1 MDDFVLS
8 NLQESRNEWCSRLVS
23 IFTPLVLGGI
33 KSIFNESWKI
43 CLDNDEPNKYLMTF
57 QNLLS
62 RIPKW
67 NNEILEEERKRIIER
82 SGCNYLEDLITCVH
96 IIQLKVLTCIRVGN
110 KQKKIDISIPKL
122 DSFIHKVYINVA
134 RKVYSNVYL
143 FDKNVSPLQSQKNN
157 RELESITQECI
168 LISIR
173 ESIPTEE
180 IIRAYMDE
188 SVEQEEEVIIE
199 DVEEEEKEEE
209 KQVEPQAA
217 EVVDP
222 VQEETIPDV
231 VPSIQNVDNENVVT
245 QLSFN
250 DMDAVLDEEDNLK
263 TIEAPKSIERLEEIS
278 TERAFQRRLEEEES
292 DDERIQISTEQVDL
306 RDFDDL
312 DTPII
317 KKNDDSIVLDGI
329 EELY

>member
-1 MDDFVLS
+1 
-8 NLQESRNEWCSRLVS
+8 
-23 IFTPLVLGGI
+23 
-33 KSIFNESWKI
+33 
-43 CLDNDEPNKYLMTF
+43 
-57 QNLLS
+57 
-62 RIPKW
+62 
-67 NNEILEEERKRIIER
+67 
-82 SGCNYLEDLITCVH
+82 
-96 IIQLKVLTCIRVGN
+96 
-110 KQKKIDISIPKL
+110 
-122 DSFIHKVYINVA
+122 
-134 RKVYSNVYL
+134 
-143 FDKNVSPLQSQKNN
+143 
-157 RELESITQECI
+157 
-168 LISIR
+168 
-173 ESIPTEE
+173 
-180 IIRAYMDE
+180 MDE

-209 KQVEPQAA
+209 KPIEKS

-312 DTPII
+312 DTPIV